1 MLTHKG
7 TQTICTKRLVLRR
20 FAVEDAQA
28 MYSNWASDSRVTR
41 FLTWLPHTSA
51 GATAQLLALWCK
63 EYENAAYYNWVI
75 TMDGVPIGNIS
86 VVAMSEKNGH
96 AELGYSLGHAYW
108 GRGIMT
114 EAAHAVIA
122 FLFTEVGVNRVGISH
137 AVGNP
142 ASGRV
147 AQKCGL
153 TLEGIRREYYKV
165 GSGELLD
172 LCLYGITR
180 SAWQAQQQ

>member
-51 GATAQLLALWCK
+51 EATAQLLALWCK
-63 EYENAAYYNWVI
+63 EYENVAYYNWVI

-86 VVAMSEKNGH
+86 VVAMSEKSEH

-114 EAAHAVIA
+114 EAARAVIA
-122 FLFTEVGVNRVGISH
+122 FLFTEVGVNRVDISH

-153 TLEGIRREYYKV
+153 TFEGIRRAAYKV
-165 GSGELLD
+165 VSGELLD
-172 LCLYGITR
+172 ICEYSITR
-180 SAWQAQQQ
+180 SAWQALQR